1 MPDIKKPDANPVVAL
16 VLTWWVFNLGHLIV
30 NGQQRKWMYSLIAI
44 IIGSFLCVI
53 PGLIIQIFSII
64 DAYQTAERLKNG
76 ERTDERYGN
85 RDERNHR
92 RAPRLEEEDN
102 DHDHEDCSLEDGLL
116 NFPH

>member
-76 ERTDERYGN
+76 ETIGENEYT
-85 RDERNHR
+85 H
-92 RAPRLEEEDN
+92 PMLFKV
-102 DHDHEDCSLEDGLL
+102 CSMIDKTATLKPGA
-116 NFPH
+116 